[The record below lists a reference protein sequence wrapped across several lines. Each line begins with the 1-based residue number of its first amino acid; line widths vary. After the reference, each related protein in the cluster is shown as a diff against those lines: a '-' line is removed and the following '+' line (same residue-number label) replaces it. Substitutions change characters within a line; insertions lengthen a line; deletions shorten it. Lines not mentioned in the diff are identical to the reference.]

1 MFCVVL
7 VVDERYFV
15 VSFESFMFD
24 DISIVVFMI
33 FREVNVVDCF
43 EGSVFCVVEL
53 AYNDME
59 MCMVECVEFV
69 DEDF

>member
-1 MFCVVL
+1 
-7 VVDERYFV
+7 
-15 VSFESFMFD
+15 MFD
-24 DISIVVFMI
+24 DISIVVFVI

-43 EGSVFCVVEL
+43 KGSVFCVVEL